1 MERIRI
7 LLVDDDRQNSELLR
21 KFLEVEGYEVDYAE
35 NGRAGWEMYAAS
47 RPDLVSPSRGGTSAK
62 SERAPFCPRL
72 APDLVLLDINMPEMN
87 GFELARKIREQDRD
101 VLIFFLT
108 DRTEKADRLKGFDLK
123 GNDYIP
129 KPFYPEELIAKI
141 KERFEHRQALLPS
154 RMVIGQTIFDSNLS
168 TIEYA
173 ETVQHLSARQS
184 EILSILAQHI
194 GQTVERSYLL
204 EHVWGNDSYANSL
217 ALNVQITYI
226 RKLLEPD
233 TSISIVSLKITQ
245 EAIRSTRYR
254 IQQSMKR

>member
-35 NGRAGWEMYAAS
+35 NGRAGWDIYAAS
-47 RPDLVSPSRGGTSAK
+47 R
-62 SERAPFCPRL
+62 
-72 APDLVLLDINMPEMN
+72 PDLVLLDINMPLMN
-87 GFELARKIREQDRD
+87 GFELARRIREQDRD

-141 KERFEHRQALLPS
+141 SLPS
-154 RMVIGQTIFDSNLS
+154 RIVIGQTIFDSNLS
-168 TIEYA
+168 TIEFTG
-173 ETVQHLSARQS
+173 TVQHLSARQS
-184 EILSILAQHI
+184 EILTILAQHI

-226 RKLLEPD
+226 RKMLEPD
-233 TSISIVSLKITQ
+233 TCISIVSLKK
-245 EAIRSTRYR
+245 RGYR
-254 IQQSMKR
+254 LEVAE

>member
-1 MERIRI
+1 M
-7 LLVDDDRQNSELLR
+7 LVDDDRQNSELLR

-35 NGRAGWEMYAAS
+35 NGRAGWEMYAAN
-47 RPDLVSPSRGGTSAK
+47 R
-62 SERAPFCPRL
+62 
-72 APDLVLLDINMPEMN
+72 PDLVLLDINMPEMN

-108 DRTEKADRLKGFDLK
+108 DRTEKVDRLKGFDLK

-141 KERFEHRQALLPS
+141 KERFEHRQSSPS
-154 RMVIGQTIFDSNLS
+154 TRMTIGQTIFDSNLS

-173 ETVQHLSARQS
+173 GTVQHLSARQS
-184 EILSILAQHI
+184 EILTILAQHI

-204 EHVWGNDSYANSL
+204 EHVWGNDSHANSL

-226 RKLLEPD
+226 RKMLEPD
-233 TSISIVSLKITQ
+233 TSISIVSLKK
-245 EAIRSTRYR
+245 RGYR
-254 IQQSMKR
+254 LEVIETT